1 MEIGGNVKNTQIEK
15 KSYKK
20 LFDFLQDHKY
30 DKNVHLSGF
39 THTRIGDKEA
49 NIYGGTYYIPDDE
62 LDMFHNLYFQ
72 DIIKKNKKEYLTES
86 QFHNE
91 SASIMIDLD
100 LHFAFDLHERVY
112 TRDHLD
118 DLVDLYLAEL
128 SRIYQFDGDA
138 AFSIFI
144 FEKDAVNRVKEK
156 NITKDGL
163 HMKIGLQMEHAGQMI
178 LRKRVIE
185 KISDCWG
192 EFPIINTWE
201 EVFDSGISEGHTNW
215 QMYGSRKPHHE
226 PYKLTE
232 VYNISVDQEDG
243 ELVNNRGNVEDY
255 LTAESFTQL
264 LARSKDSKHY
274 FYKNDFA
281 QLVEESNIPAGPAL
295 QRVKSSSIEKNF
307 MTIEEG
313 SGSAIISTIKNAEEL
328 DLYLQ
333 RFLETIPSHEYQL
346 KELYEYVNVLPES
359 YYGAGSYAKWI
370 RVMWALKNTS
380 NRLLIVWIAFS
391 AKSSTFNYSDI
402 PELCEDWDNREK
414 RDSGISNRSII
425 YWAKNDNPDGAK
437 AVRENTIGFYVD
449 NTINSMTAS
458 SIANPSSNT
467 KGAGDYDL
475 GVVLHQ
481 MFKDE
486 YVCSDVKNGHWFRY
500 RRHRWH
506 EIDSGTTLRKSIS
519 TDLRELYKSRVTE
532 LQNYLVSLDPEDE
545 KYKSVKAKIDTAMKI
560 ILRLGQTADKS
571 NIMKE
576 AKDLFY
582 DEEFY
587 DRLDSNPY
595 LLCCKNGVIDFK
607 AKTFRKGYP
616 EDYLTKSTDINYY
629 PLTSSKHKNIIG
641 ELHDFMEK
649 LFPQEELREYM
660 WNHLASVLIGMP
672 SLNQSLYNYI
682 GRGRNGKSALTDLMQ
697 KVLGTYKAMAP
708 ISIITQ
714 GRGKVGGLAPEIVA
728 LKGARYVVM
737 QEPESTDVI
746 HEGPMKELVSGIE
759 PITARAPYMSKS
771 VVFTPQCALVVCCN
785 THMSV
790 RTQDDGTWRRL
801 KVVPFVAKFTENP
814 VDDDDEC
821 PHQFVV
827 DPNLMEKYP
836 VWAETMLALLVE
848 RAYVNQGKVN
858 DCDIVEQASLAYRER
873 QDYLSEFI
881 TDKVVKADGYSIRK
895 GELSNEFK
903 QWFITN
909 VGTKNPKPK
918 EIHDYMDRKFGKNR
932 GGIWKNVKIKL
943 YDESDFAEVADE
955 QEEDEADNIQFE
967 ELASTS

>member
-1 MEIGGNVKNTQIEK
+1 MEIDGNPKNTKIQEK
-15 KSYKK
+15 TYKK

-30 DKNVHLSGF
+30 DKNIHLNGI

-49 NIYGGTYYIPDDE
+49 NIYGGSYYIPDDK
-62 LDMFHNLYFQ
+62 LDTFHNLYFQ
-72 DIIKKNKKEYLTES
+72 DIIKKNKKEYLTET
-86 QFHNE
+86 QFHDN
-91 SASIMIDLD
+91 SASIMIDID
-100 LHFAFDLHERVY
+100 LHFAFNIPERVY

-128 SRIYQFDGDA
+128 PKIYQFDDDA
-138 AFSIFI
+138 AFQIFI
-144 FEKDAVNRVKEK
+144 FEKDDVNRVKDK
-156 NITKDGL
+156 NITKDGI
-163 HMKIGLQMEHAGQMI
+163 HMKIGLQMEHAGQLI
-178 LRKRVIE
+178 LRKRILE
-185 KISDCWG
+185 KIGECWG
-192 EFPIINTWE
+192 EFPIVNTWD
-201 EVFDSGISEGHTNW
+201 EVLDHGISEGYTNW

-226 PYKLTE
+226 PYKLTQ
-232 VYNISVDQEDG
+232 VYNISVDTDDG
-243 ELVNNRGNVEDY
+243 ELINNRGNVEEY
-255 LTAESFTQL
+255 LTSEKFSQL
-264 LARSKDSKHY
+264 LARSKDSQHY
-274 FYKNDFA
+274 FYKSDFA
-281 QLVEESNIPAGPAL
+281 NLIETAEIPEGPTL
-295 QRVKSSSIEKNF
+295 QRVKSSNIEKTY

-313 SGSAIISTIKNAEEL
+313 SGSGIISTIKNAEDL
-328 DLYLQ
+328 DMYLQ
-333 RFLETIPSHEYQL
+333 RFLETLPMHDYPL
-346 KELYEYVNVLPES
+346 KELYEYTNILPES
-359 YYGAGSYAKWI
+359 YYGAGSYAKWV
-370 RVMWALKNTS
+370 RVGWALKNTS

-391 AKSSTFNYSDI
+391 AKSSTFDYDSI
-402 PELCEDWDNREK
+402 PDLCEQWNNFDIK
-414 RDSGISNRSII
+414 RDSGVSKRSVI

-458 SIANPSSNT
+458 SIANPTNST
-467 KGAGDYDL
+467 KGAGDYDIA
-475 GVVLHQ
+475 VVLHQ

-486 YVCSDVKNGHWFRY
+486 YICSDVKNGHWWRY
-500 RRHRWH
+500 KRHRWY
-506 EIDSGTTLRKSIS
+506 EIDSGTTLRKAIS
-519 TDLRELYKSRVTE
+519 TDLRELYKSRVVE

-545 KYKSVKAKIDTAMKI
+545 KYKSIKAKIDTAMKI
-560 ILRLGQTADKS
+560 ILRLGQTGDKT

-582 DEEFY
+582 DDEFY
-587 DRLDSNPY
+587 DRLDSDPY

-607 AKTFRKGYP
+607 NKCFRKGYP
-616 EDYLTKSTDINYY
+616 EDYLTKCTDINYY
-629 PLTSSKHKNIIG
+629 PLTSSRHKNVIG
-641 ELHDFMEK
+641 EIHDFMEK
-649 LFPQEELREYM
+649 LFPEEELREYM
-660 WNHLASVLIGMP
+660 WNHLASVLIGKP

-759 PITARAPYMSKS
+759 PITARAPYMTKS
-771 VVFTPQCALVVCCN
+771 IVFTPQCALIVCCN
-785 THMSV
+785 THMTV

-814 VDDDDEC
+814 VNDDDEC
-821 PHQFVV
+821 RYQYQV

-836 VWAETMLALLVE
+836 VWCETMLAILTDI
-848 RAYVNQGKVN
+848 AYKNQGKVN
-858 DCDIVEQASLAYRER
+858 DCSIVQQASLAYRER

-881 TDKVVKADGYSIRK
+881 TDKVVRADGYSIRK

-918 EIHDYMDRKFGKNR
+918 EIHDYMDRKFGKNKN
-932 GGIWKNVKIKL
+932 GIWKNVKIKL
-943 YDESDFAEVADE
+943 YDESDFAEVTDE
-955 QEEDEADNIQFE
+955 QEEDEADNIVFE
-967 ELASTS
+967 ELSAV